1 MDKNDE
7 ILDLP
12 ATKLTALIRKKELSP
27 VALIEASITRIQ
39 ALNPVLNAVVTDN
52 FEAARN
58 EAKAAEKAVLEG
70 QELGLLHGL
79 PVGVKDLEI
88 TKGLRTSFGS
98 KLFADNIPA
107 HDQSSVAALRREG
120 AIIIGKTNTPEFGAG
135 GNTRNLL
142 FGATSN
148 PFDISKTSGGS
159 SGGAAAGLATGM
171 MALATGSDY
180 GGSVRTPSGFCGV
193 AGFRPSPGTIPAEDK
208 PVSLSPFSVL
218 GPMARNIGDIDLLLR
233 AQLGADRRDPF
244 SVAVDYDLE
253 LPLEAADLSS
263 VTLLLS
269 DDLDGAPL
277 CAEYR
282 QLFAEKTQALRNQAF
297 DARDGHPDFDGADN
311 AFEVLRGVNFI
322 AAHGQKV
329 QQHKDKLGPFVIDN
343 VERGLA
349 YTAADIALA
358 HSQQSKIAK
367 SWLAMFEGVDAVI
380 APACSVPPFAHE
392 NWTVKEID
400 GIAMPTYMSWLA
412 LTYRPTMALAC
423 AAAIPCGLD
432 KNGLPFGLQVLGPP
446 GSDRK
451 ILNIALAIEQLFA
464 STSQTKRPCP
474 DIASLQETGA

>member
-1 MDKNDE
+1 M
-7 ILDLP
+7 
-12 ATKLTALIRKKELSP
+12 
-27 VALIEASITRIQ
+27 ALIEASITRIQ

-400 GIAMPTYMSWLA
+400 GIAMPTYMSWLG

-423 AAAIPCGLD
+423 AAAIP
-432 KNGLPFGLQVLGPP
+432 
-446 GSDRK
+446 
-451 ILNIALAIEQLFA
+451 
-464 STSQTKRPCP
+464 
-474 DIASLQETGA
+474 